1 MPKPLTKA
9 DFKPIA
15 PRRRG
20 IGLRTWLAIGFFVAL
35 AALYGVGKLPL
46 LVPGAYGAVSVAA
59 FGYYAYDKFA
69 AKSGRWR
76 IPEKT
81 LHLLSLAGGWPG
93 ALIAQEWI
101 RHKSIKTSFQ
111 VTFWITVFL
120 NCGLLGW
127 ILFQNPADIAGIIQ
141 KLSRLKNYL

>member
-9 DFKPIA
+9 DFKPIT
-15 PRRRG
+15 PRKRG
-20 IGLRTWLAIGFFVAL
+20 IGSRTWLAFGFSLAL
-35 AALYGVGKLPL
+35 AALYGFGRLPL
-46 LVPGAYGAVSVAA
+46 LVPGVYGVVSVAA
-59 FGYYAYDKFA
+59 SGYYAYDKFA

-111 VTFWITVFL
+111 ITFWITVLL

-127 ILFQNPADIAGIIQ
+127 ILLQNPEDIAGIIQ
-141 KLSRLKNYL
+141 KLSRLKI